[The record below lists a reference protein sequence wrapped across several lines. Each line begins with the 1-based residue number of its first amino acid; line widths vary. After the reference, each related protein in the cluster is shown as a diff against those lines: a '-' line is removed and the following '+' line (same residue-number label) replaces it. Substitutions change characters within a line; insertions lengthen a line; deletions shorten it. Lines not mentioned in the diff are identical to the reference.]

1 MLQKNALRWLTAQ
14 GSNSVW
20 FVRTRS
26 YGTYGTCQAPL
37 GFMNCSLLAFSCLE
51 LHMEWQ
57 VPIMMIKDEKIC
69 RIKSRKILWMMPH
82 FQLLHAALFLICAKL
97 PYECRLGDEKAYLSN
112 WTDSKGKCLLY
123 YIKYRRPYSNQGF
136 QLWLQTFKKGAIL
149 ALKFEKIH
157 AYHPF
162 QNVKTSDSS
171 RLHLTLVLRVLF
183 ILSFCLLLSWF
194 SSICLTDKMT
204 CSFFLF
210 VKLQALFSFTG
221 FLSVLPTM
229 LIEK

>member
-1 MLQKNALRWLTAQ
+1 MNVGLVMRKHIYQIEQTQKVN
-14 GSNSVW
+14 V
-20 FVRTRS
+20 
-26 YGTYGTCQAPL
+26 
-37 GFMNCSLLAFSCLE
+37 
-51 LHMEWQ
+51 
-57 VPIMMIKDEKIC
+57 
-69 RIKSRKILWMMPH
+69 
-82 FQLLHAALFLICAKL
+82 
-97 PYECRLGDEKAYLSN
+97 
-112 WTDSKGKCLLY
+112 Y

-136 QLWLQTFKKGAIL
+136 KLWLQTFKKGAIL
-149 ALKFEKIH
+149 ALKCEKIQYVH
-157 AYHPF
+157 AYHSF

-210 VKLQALFSFTG
+210 VELQALFSFTG

>member
-69 RIKSRKILWMMPH
+69 RIESRKILWMMPH

-97 PYECRLGDEKAYLSN
+97 PYECRLGGEKAYLSN

-123 YIKYRRPYSNQGF
+123 KVEGLIPIRVSKFDFKIS
-136 QLWLQTFKKGAIL
+136 KKGQFWPYVR
-149 ALKFEKIH
+149 KYNMYMPTIH
-157 AYHPF
+157 F
-162 QNVKTSDSS
+162 
-171 RLHLTLVLRVLF
+171 
-183 ILSFCLLLSWF
+183 
-194 SSICLTDKMT
+194 KM
-204 CSFFLF
+204 
-210 VKLQALFSFTG
+210 
-221 FLSVLPTM
+221 
-229 LIEK
+229 